1 MSKFDVNSLGNNLIK
16 VYGNIIFK
24 LEDIIKN
31 SGITK
36 YKLSRITNIRYDTI
50 CNYCKGNV
58 TLINVEYLKIFCN
71 VLNCNIG
78 DIFEFK
84 KEIIEQKIG

>member
-16 VYGNIIFK
+16 VKGNIVFK
-24 LEDIIKN
+24 LQSVLEKN
-31 SGITK
+31 NITK

-71 VLNCNIG
+71 VLNCEIQ
-78 DIFEFK
+78 D
-84 KEIIEQKIG
+84 IIEYTERS

>member
-1 MSKFDVNSLGNNLIK
+1 MSKFDLDNIGNNLIK
-16 VYGNIIFK
+16 VDGQIVFK
-24 LEDIIKN
+24 LQDVLDKKN
-31 SGITK
+31 ITK

-71 VLNCNIG
+71 VLNCTT
-78 DIFEFK
+78 DD
-84 KEIIEQKIG
+84 IIEYTK